1 MLEISLLL
9 LRRQGFW
16 GPVGE
21 RLNFLKPSKARM
33 SLQNWDCRPYAS
45 SLQIP
50 RQYRMICIMWI
61 ERQFEELLRKSAET
75 RPVVVLTGPRQTGK
89 TSLVRR
95 IFPSHAYVSLDLP
108 SEAAQAEEDPIAFL
122 RRHGDRLIVDEVQYA
137 PALFRHLKRVVDENR
152 EQMGQFIL
160 TGSQPFQL
168 MHGVSESLAGR
179 ADILRLDGLS
189 YREIRADK
197 HPLAVEAFVLRG
209 GFPELYERPEIE
221 TSSFYRSYVATYLE
235 RDLRMQLQV
244 GNLRDF
250 ERFLRACALRT
261 SQLLNRAE
269 LARDVGISPTTAGQ
283 WLGVLE
289 QSGIITLLE
298 PWFSNA
304 TKSLIKTPKLHFN
317 DGGLCAFL
325 MGMQTL
331 EDLLSSPLAGAL
343 WETCV
348 FTEIRKA
355 LAANPRWQL
364 AFWRDRTKEA
374 DFLFHRA
381 GRFMLADAKWSENPT
396 SGGRLP
402 LVRKEIHGPPPTAII
417 SRVANP
423 FPLKD
428 GTEALPLLELADLLA
443 Q

>member
-1 MLEISLLL
+1 
-9 LRRQGFW
+9 
-16 GPVGE
+16 
-21 RLNFLKPSKARM
+21 
-33 SLQNWDCRPYAS
+33 
-45 SLQIP
+45 
-50 RQYRMICIMWI
+50 MWI
-61 ERQFEELLRKSAET
+61 RRQFEDILRKSAET

-95 IFPSHAYVSLDLP
+95 LFPSHGYVSLDLP
-108 SEAAQAEEDPIAFL
+108 SEAAQAEGDPIAFL
-122 RRHGDRLIVDEVQYA
+122 QRHGNSLIVDEVQYA
-137 PALFRHLKRVVDENR
+137 PALFRHLKRFVDEDR
-152 EQMGQFIL
+152 DQMGRFIL

-168 MHGVSESLAGR
+168 MQGVSESLAGR
-179 ADILRLDGLS
+179 ADILQLDGLS
-189 YREIRADK
+189 YREIHADK
-197 HPLAVEAFVLRG
+197 HPLTVEAFVLRG
-209 GFPELYERPEIE
+209 GFPELHERPELSS
-221 TSSFYRSYVATYLE
+221 SSFYRSYVATYLE

-283 WLGVLE
+283 WLSALE

-304 TKSLIKTPKLHFN
+304 TKSLVKTPKLHFN
-317 DGGLCAFL
+317 DSGLCAFL
-325 MGMQTL
+325 MGMQNL
-331 EDLLSSPLAGAL
+331 DDLLSSPLAGAL

-348 FTEIRKA
+348 FTEIRKG
-355 LAANPRWQL
+355 LAANPRWHL

-381 GRFMLADAKWSENPT
+381 GRFMLADAKWSENPS

-402 LVRKEIHGPPPTAII
+402 IVGKEIDGPPPMAII
-417 SRVANP
+417 SRVANA

-428 GTEALPLLELADLLA
+428 GTEALSLLA
-443 Q
+443 VPEFLAQ

>member
-1 MLEISLLL
+1 MIST
-9 LRRQGFW
+9 
-16 GPVGE
+16 
-21 RLNFLKPSKARM
+21 
-33 SLQNWDCRPYAS
+33 
-45 SLQIP
+45 
-50 RQYRMICIMWI
+50 MWI
-61 ERQFEELLRKSAET
+61 RRQFEDILKRSAET
-75 RPVVVLTGPRQTGK
+75 RPVVVLTGTRQTGK

-95 IFPSHAYVSLDLP
+95 LFPDHAYVSLDLP
-108 SEAAQAEEDPIAFL
+108 SEAAQAEGDPIAFL
-122 RRHGDRLIVDEVQYA
+122 QRHGERLVVDEVQYA
-137 PALFRHLKRVVDENR
+137 PALFRHLKRVVDEHR
-152 EQMGQFIL
+152 DQMGRFIL

-168 MHGVSESLAGR
+168 MQGVSESLAGR
-179 ADILRLDGLS
+179 ADILQLDGLS
-189 YREIRADK
+189 YSEIRADK
-197 HPLAVEAFVLRG
+197 QSLSVEAFVLRG
-209 GFPELYERPEIE
+209 GFPELHERPGLDAP
-221 TSSFYRSYVATYLE
+221 SFYRSYLATYLE

-283 WLGVLE
+283 WLSALE

-304 TKSLIKTPKLHFN
+304 TKSLVKTPKLHFN
-317 DGGLCAFL
+317 DSGLCAFL

-331 EDLLSSPLAGAL
+331 DDLLSSPLAGAL

-381 GRFMLADAKWSENPT
+381 GRFMLVDAKWSENPT
-396 SGGRLP
+396 AGGRLP
-402 LVRKEIHGPPPTAII
+402 LVRKEIEGQPPSAII
-417 SRVANP
+417 SRVANA

-428 GTEALPLLELADLLA
+428 GTEALPLLAVAEFLD